1 MSKVLSVLSFILIVS
16 LPSFAQQTIKGV
28 VTDSSGNGIK
38 GVNILTKGNKKGVQT
53 KDDGSFSINV
63 KESGAVNLVVSAVGY
78 KSIIVS
84 ASDNKDVTILLEQ
97 DIVVQD
103 EVVVN
108 VGYGTLRKRD
118 VTVAASSVSAKDL
131 KDIPLN
137 NAAEALNGRLAGVT
151 ATASE
156 GSPDADVKIRVR
168 GGSSITQDNN
178 PLYIIDGVQVESGLN
193 SLSLPDIQSIDV
205 LKDASATAIYGARGA
220 NGVVII
226 TTKSG
231 KQGKVKINYTGFVGV
246 KRLAKKLDVMDAQQY
261 LEFLWERNQLIS
273 TTDFANFKSRYTS
286 TFDSIPILIND
297 SLTPVSWQDEVLG
310 RSALT
315 TTHILSASGGTKKFN
330 YNASYTY
337 NREQGIALMSDY
349 RRNLGNVKLEFR
361 PVSNIKIGISGRYND
376 QVVDGVSTSNESS
389 ASFNR
394 LRQIIKY
401 RPFIQPGER
410 VDELDP
416 DLFDETNA
424 NGLGLIN
431 PTVLMRSEIR
441 RKNQALANGNISFQY
456 SFNKRL
462 SFKSTVGYDYTRIRQ
477 SLFADSVTSD
487 SRINGAGN
495 PLLNIDSNTR
505 KVLNISNV
513 LTWNVKNY
521 KKRHDFGVI
530 AGQEIYNQ
538 SFDLRMHR
546 RRDIPLFTT
555 SKQAVADANLG
566 REDTGSGY
574 PRRQIARSKQLSFFS
589 KLSYAYNDKYLFNA
603 TLRADGS
610 SKFAPEERW
619 GFFPSASVA
628 WRVSKEAFMRPV
640 KWINDLKFRVGYGE
654 SGNNR
659 VTDYAYLTT
668 FGQFNPYSLN
678 NQNVQSW
685 APMGIVNPGQF
696 GLSNYLI
703 RWETNVSR
711 NIGVDMSLFNN
722 RVELVVDVYKNTAE
736 DLLVLAPVS
745 TVLGYQ
751 NKISNVA
758 ATENKGLE
766 IQLNIIPVKTK
777 DFNWSFNINNSW
789 NVNTIKRLRPGLDTL
804 LGFSGWSPAGYED
817 FAAIVGSPVGSM
829 YGFVTD
835 GFYTADDFLPA
846 SNPANYYSFTLK
858 PGRLRNNVYNS
869 AIAPGALKLKDLN
882 GDSVITAADRTIIGN
897 PNPKFTGGLNQQF
910 SYKNFDL
917 SIFMNWSVGGNVM
930 NANKIEFS
938 NSYTPWASGLSLLDE
953 RWKSINAQ
961 GELVTDLDELKTLNA
976 DATMWMPMPFRS
988 SNNAFI
994 LHSWAIE
1001 DASFLRI
1008 NNITFGYTFPK
1019 KALRGAKIQSLRLY
1033 ATANNVAVIT
1043 GYSGYDPEVSTR
1055 NRAGQLPAPNVDYSA
1070 YPRSRTFIFGINA
1083 SF

>member
-1 MSKVLSVLSFILIVS
+1 MSKVLGVLSFILIVS
-16 LPSFAQQTIKGV
+16 LQSFSQQTIKGV
-28 VTDSSGNGIK
+28 VTDSSGKGIK
-38 GVNILTKGNKKGVQT
+38 GVNILAKGNKKGAQT
-53 KDDGSFSINV
+53 NEEGKFSINV
-63 KESGAVNLVVSAVGY
+63 KENGTVNLVVTAVGY
-78 KSIIVS
+78 KSTIVS
-84 ASDNKDVTILLEQ
+84 ASNNKEISIVLEQ
-97 DIVVQD
+97 DIVAQD

-118 VTVAASSVSAKDL
+118 VTVAASSIGSKDL
-131 KDIPLN
+131 KDMPMN

-151 ATASE
+151 ATSAE
-156 GSPDADVKIRVR
+156 GSPDADVKVRVR

-193 SLSLPDIQSIDV
+193 SLSVQDIQSIDV

-220 NGVVII
+220 NGVVIV
-226 TTKSG
+226 TTKTG
-231 KQGKVKINYTGFVGV
+231 KQGKVKLNYSGFVGV
-246 KRLAKKLDVMDAQQY
+246 KKLARQLDVLDAQDY

-273 TTDFANFKSRYTS
+273 TTEFDNFKSRYTS
-286 TFDSIPILIND
+286 TYDSIPILVRD
-297 SLTPVSWQDEVLG
+297 SLTPVNWQDKVLG
-310 RSALT
+310 RNALT
-315 TTHILSASGGTKKFN
+315 TTHILSASGGTKTFT

-337 NREQGIALMSDY
+337 NREQGIAINSDY
-349 RRNLGNVKLEFR
+349 RRNLGNVKLEFK
-361 PVSNIKIGISGRYND
+361 PTSKIKIGVSGRYND
-376 QVVDGVSTSNESS
+376 QVVDGVSTSNESG
-389 ASFNR
+389 ASLNR

-410 VDELDP
+410 VDEIDP

-441 RKNQALANGNISFQY
+441 KKNQSLINGNISFQY
-456 SFNKRL
+456 SFTKRL
-462 SFKSTVGYDYTRIRQ
+462 SFKTTVGYDYTRIRQ
-477 SLFADSVTSD
+477 SLFSDSVTSD

-495 PLLNIDSNTR
+495 PLLNLDSTTR

-521 KKRHDFGVI
+521 KKDHDFGVI
-530 AGQEIYNQ
+530 VGQEIYNQ
-538 SFDLRMHR
+538 SFDTRSHR
-546 RRDIPLFTT
+546 RRDIPTFT
-555 SKQAVADANLG
+555 SAKEAIQDANLG

-589 KLSYAYNDKYLFNA
+589 KINYTYKDKYLFNA

-610 SKFAPEERW
+610 SKFASEERW

-628 WRVSKEAFMRPV
+628 WRVSRESFMQRI

-659 VTDYAYLTT
+659 VADYSYLTT
-668 FGQFNPYSLN
+668 FGQYNPYSLN

-685 APMGIVNPGQF
+685 APMGIVNPGQY
-696 GLSNYLI
+696 GLSNYFI
-703 RWETNVSR
+703 KWETNVSR
-711 NIGVDMSLFNN
+711 NIGMDISMLNN
-722 RVELVVDVYKNTAE
+722 RVELVVDVYRNTAE

-766 IQLNIIPVKTK
+766 IQLNIVPVKTK
-777 DFNWSFNINNSW
+777 DFTWSFNLNNSW
-789 NVNTIKRLRPGLDTL
+789 NKNTINRLRPGLDTL

-817 FAAIVGSPVGSM
+817 FAAIVGQPVGSM

-835 GFYTADDFLPA
+835 GFYTTDDFLPA
-846 SNPANYYSFTLK
+846 SNPNDYYSFALK
-858 PGRLRNNVYNS
+858 PGVVRNSIYTS

-897 PNPKFTGGLNQQF
+897 PNPKFTGGLSQQF
-910 SYKNFDL
+910 TYKNFDL
-917 SIFMNWSVGGNVM
+917 SVFVNWSVGGDVM

-938 NSYTPWASGLSLLDE
+938 NSYTPWASGLSLLNN
-953 RWKSINAQ
+953 RWKSIDAN
-961 GELVTDLDELKTLNA
+961 GNLVTDLDQLKVLNA
-976 DATMWMPMPFRS
+976 GASIWMPMPGRS
-988 SNNAFI
+988 SNNAFL

-1019 KALRGAKIQSLRLY
+1019 KALRRVGIQSLRLY

-1055 NRAGQLPAPNVDYSA
+1055 SRAGQLPAPNVDYSA
-1070 YPRSRTFIFGINA
+1070 YPRSRSYIFGINA

>member
-1 MSKVLSVLSFILIVS
+1 M
-16 LPSFAQQTIKGV
+16 
-28 VTDSSGNGIK
+28 
-38 GVNILTKGNKKGVQT
+38 
-53 KDDGSFSINV
+53 
-63 KESGAVNLVVSAVGY
+63 
-78 KSIIVS
+78 
-84 ASDNKDVTILLEQ
+84 
-97 DIVVQD
+97 
-103 EVVVN
+103 
-108 VGYGTLRKRD
+108 
-118 VTVAASSVSAKDL
+118 
-131 KDIPLN
+131 
-137 NAAEALNGRLAGVT
+137 
-151 ATASE
+151 
-156 GSPDADVKIRVR
+156 
-168 GGSSITQDNN
+168 
-178 PLYIIDGVQVESGLN
+178 
-193 SLSLPDIQSIDV
+193 
-205 LKDASATAIYGARGA
+205 
-220 NGVVII
+220 
-226 TTKSG
+226 
-231 KQGKVKINYTGFVGV
+231 
-246 KRLAKKLDVMDAQQY
+246 
-261 LEFLWERNQLIS
+261 
-273 TTDFANFKSRYTS
+273 
-286 TFDSIPILIND
+286 
-297 SLTPVSWQDEVLG
+297 
-310 RSALT
+310 
-315 TTHILSASGGTKKFN
+315 
-330 YNASYTY
+330 
-337 NREQGIALMSDY
+337 
-349 RRNLGNVKLEFR
+349 
-361 PVSNIKIGISGRYND
+361 
-376 QVVDGVSTSNESS
+376 
-389 ASFNR
+389 
-394 LRQIIKY
+394 
-401 RPFIQPGER
+401 
-410 VDELDP
+410 
-416 DLFDETNA
+416 
-424 NGLGLIN
+424 
-431 PTVLMRSEIR
+431 
-441 RKNQALANGNISFQY
+441 
-456 SFNKRL
+456 
-462 SFKSTVGYDYTRIRQ
+462 
-477 SLFADSVTSD
+477 
-487 SRINGAGN
+487 
-495 PLLNIDSNTR
+495 LNIDSNTR